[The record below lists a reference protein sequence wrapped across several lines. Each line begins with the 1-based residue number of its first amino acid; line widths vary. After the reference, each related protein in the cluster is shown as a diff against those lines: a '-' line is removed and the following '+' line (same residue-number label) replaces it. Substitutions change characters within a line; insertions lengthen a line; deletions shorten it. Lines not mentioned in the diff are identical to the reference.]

1 MKKAI
6 SIVLTVVMLF
16 AVCVPAFA
24 LVDISDTGLGK
35 LDVITKTTTE
45 DGKDAASYS
54 VNIPSDAKIDWGAP
68 SKDVSYSVE
77 SHLRRNERVRVV
89 VSVGDSGNISGT
101 MKTDPANG
109 KVYELAY
116 TLSGKGVDYT
126 AEEPVVYNNAEE
138 PAISQPVNVVINEE
152 DWNKAVVERY
162 QDTLTYTAEVV
173 TVGE

>member
-6 SIVLTVVMLF
+6 SIALTVVMLF

-24 LVDISDTGLGK
+24 LVDISDTGRGK

-45 DGKDAASYS
+45 DGKDAARYS
-54 VNIPSDAKIDWGAP
+54 LYIPSDAEIDWGAP

-77 SHLRRNERVRVV
+77 AHLKRNDRVRVA
-89 VSVGDSGNISGT
+89 VSGSGT

-116 TLSGKGVDYT
+116 TLSGEGVDYT

-138 PAISQPVNVVINEE
+138 PAISQLVNVVIDIE

-162 QDTLTYTAEVV
+162 TDTLTYEAEVV
-173 TVGE
+173 TVGA